1 MPNKRVK
8 VFAAN
13 WKMNK
18 TRDEALDFIYKVN
31 TQVNLN
37 NEYDCVIFSPS
48 IYLKTL
54 VKRQENIRIGA
65 QNMHYLEN
73 GAYTGEISAPMLTNI
88 GVSYILIGHSE
99 RREYFNEKDGDV
111 NLKIK
116 KALEH
121 NLIPVVCVGED
132 SKIFDSGKTKS
143 HLEKQ
148 IKIALMG
155 IKEDDI
161 PKIIIAYEPIWAI
174 GTGKVAEPSKANET
188 ILEIRNCIKDIYSQK
203 ESNQIRILY
212 GGSVKSSN
220 LKDFLEQPE
229 IDGVLVGGASLD
241 ADSYLNM
248 AKCF

>member
-1 MPNKRVK
+1 MSNNRVK

-31 TQVNLN
+31 NLVNPDN
-37 NEYDCVIFSPS
+37 QYESVIFAPS

-54 VKRQENIRIGA
+54 VKRQENLRIGA
-65 QNMHYLEN
+65 QNMHYLES
-73 GAYTGEISAPMLTNI
+73 GAYTGEISASMLTNI

-111 NLKIK
+111 NLKVK

-121 NLIPVVCVGED
+121 NLIPIVCVGED
-132 SKIFDSGKTKS
+132 SKIFDSGKTKQ

-148 IKIALMG
+148 IKIALMN
-155 IKEDDI
+155 IKAEDI
-161 PKIIIAYEPIWAI
+161 HKIIIAYEPIWAI

-188 ILEIRNCIKDIYSQK
+188 ILAIRNCVKDLYSQK

-212 GGSVKSSN
+212 GGSVKASN
-220 LKDFLEQPE
+220 LKDFLDQSD

>member
-88 GVSYILIGHSE
+88 GVSYVLIGHSE

-111 NLKIK
+111 NLKIW
-116 KALEH
+116 
-121 NLIPVVCVGED
+121 
-132 SKIFDSGKTKS
+132 F
-143 HLEKQ
+143 
-148 IKIALMG
+148 
-155 IKEDDI
+155 
-161 PKIIIAYEPIWAI
+161 
-174 GTGKVAEPSKANET
+174 
-188 ILEIRNCIKDIYSQK
+188 NC
-203 ESNQIRILY
+203 
-212 GGSVKSSN
+212 G
-220 LKDFLEQPE
+220 
-229 IDGVLVGGASLD
+229 
-241 ADSYLNM
+241 
-248 AKCF
+248 